1 MQRWKW
7 GRRWYEE
14 NTPTDDE
21 QGKKW
26 EGRICSTKAN
36 VIINWYEFSLNNGLL
51 YYPHKICIKHTN
63 NSLTESF
70 HVLGKT
76 TGTWAML
83 SVMMLTSAHCFFSCS
98 LFLRFLGISKL
109 AGTPLVCLSAK
120 MLHSPGTV
128 RKILQHYRPISVTLS
143 SAQLLL
149 ELTGK
154 KKAWDWKRNMT
165 KLGKTVKVCISEQK
179 QLQKLTPLPSSRL
192 LLLTWENNILE
203 AQVDIRR
210 KWSSSHI
217 F

>member
-1 MQRWKW
+1 MSK
-7 GRRWYEE
+7 
-14 NTPTDDE
+14 
-21 QGKKW
+21 GKKW
-26 EGRICSTKAN
+26 GGRICSTKAN

-51 YYPHKICIKHTN
+51 YYPHKICIKNTN

-98 LFLRFLGISKL
+98 LFLEIFGNFKTGWNHALL
-109 AGTPLVCLSAK
+109 FVCKKATQSRNCQK
-120 MLHSPGTV
+120 DFTTLHTDFSD
-128 RKILQHYRPISVTLS
+128 IEFS
-143 SAQLLL
+143 SAFISDWIPW
-149 ELTGK
+149 ELTSK
-154 KKAWDWKRNMT
+154 KKAWDRKRSMT

-179 QLQKLTPLPSSRL
+179 QLQKLTPLPASWL
-192 LLLTWENNILE
+192 LLLAWENNILE

-210 KWSSSHI
+210 KRSSSHI